1 MSIKSFRD
9 EFIKQI
15 SDQLDALLEV
25 KRVLAVSL
33 ITDEWYEME
42 WVDFA
47 IEGRKGVVLLHLGV
61 SD

>member
-15 SDQLDALLEV
+15 SDQLDALVEV

-47 IEGRKGVVLLHLGV
+47 IEGRKGVVFIHLGV